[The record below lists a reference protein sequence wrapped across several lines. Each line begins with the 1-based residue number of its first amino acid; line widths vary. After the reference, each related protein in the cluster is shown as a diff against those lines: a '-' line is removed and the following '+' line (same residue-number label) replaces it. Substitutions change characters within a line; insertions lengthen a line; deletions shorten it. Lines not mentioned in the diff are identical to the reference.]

1 MAGLTKE
8 ERLKREAEK
17 KEALQAEA
25 EAKAEAKY
33 KEEND
38 ALKKQME
45 EMQKM
50 LQQLMSQQST
60 QISHS
65 PVQQVQ
71 EEDSEQQKEEIPLTK
86 RIKVTSITTGGVNLK
101 TSYDNGARKFRLEH
115 LGQTK
120 AIQYEYL
127 IDCINTDRWLFED
140 GLVYINDPQVVEEQ
154 LLEEEYK
161 KFLTPDKIQNILSFD
176 VETIKQMVSNSTR
189 EIQETICSVVI
200 DKINAGENIDLNKV
214 YAIGN
219 SCEPQV
225 NLLELSQ
232 KIK

>member
-25 EAKAEAKY
+25 KAKAEAKY

-60 QISHS
+60 
-65 PVQQVQ
+65 PVAQSVQ
-71 EEDSEQQKEEIPLTK
+71 EEDNEQQKEEIPLTK

-101 TSYDNGARKFRLEH
+101 TSYDSGARKFRLEH

-176 VETIKQMVSNSTR
+176 VDTIKQMVSNSTR

>member
-50 LQQLMSQQST
+50 LQQLMSQQSA
-60 QISHS
+60 
-65 PVQQVQ
+65 PVAQSIQ
-71 EEDSEQQKEEIPLTK
+71 EEDSEQQREEIPLTK

-101 TSYDNGARKFRLEH
+101 TSYDSGARKFRLEH

-161 KFLTPDKIQNILSFD
+161 KFLTPEKIQNILTFD
-176 VETIKQMVSNSTR
+176 TETIKEMVSNATKA
-189 EIQETICSVVI
+189 IQETICSVVI
-200 DKINAGENIDLNKV
+200 DKINAGESIDLNKV

>member
-50 LQQLMSQQST
+50 LQQLMSQQSAPVT
-60 QISHS
+60 QS
-65 PVQQVQ
+65 VQ

-101 TSYDNGARKFRLEH
+101 TSYDSGARKFRLEH

-200 DKINAGENIDLNKV
+200 DKINAGESIDLNKV

>member
-50 LQQLMSQQST
+50 LQQLMSQQSA
-60 QISHS
+60 
-65 PVQQVQ
+65 PVAQSVQ

-101 TSYDNGARKFRLEH
+101 TSYDSGARKFRLEH

-176 VETIKQMVSNSTR
+176 TETIKQMVSNSTR

-200 DKINAGENIDLNKV
+200 DKINAGESIDLNKV

>member
-50 LQQLMSQQST
+50 LQQLMSQQSVPVAQ
-60 QISHS
+60 QI
-65 PVQQVQ
+65 Q

-101 TSYDNGARKFRLEH
+101 TSYDSGARKFRLEH

-140 GLVYINDPQVVEEQ
+140 GLVYINDPQVVVVR
-154 LLEEEYK
+154 LFEEE
-161 KFLTPDKIQNILSFD
+161 
-176 VETIKQMVSNSTR
+176 
-189 EIQETICSVVI
+189 
-200 DKINAGENIDLNKV
+200 
-214 YAIGN
+214 
-219 SCEPQV
+219 
-225 NLLELSQ
+225 
-232 KIK
+232 

>member
-50 LQQLMSQQST
+50 LQQLMSQQSA
-60 QISHS
+60 
-65 PVQQVQ
+65 PVAQSVQ

>member
-50 LQQLMSQQST
+50 LQQLMSQQSV
-60 QISHS
+60 
-65 PVQQVQ
+65 PVAQSVR

-101 TSYDNGARKFRLEH
+101 TSYDSGARKFRLEH

-200 DKINAGENIDLNKV
+200 DKINAGESIDLNKV

>member
-50 LQQLMSQQST
+50 LQQLMSQQSA
-60 QISHS
+60 
-65 PVQQVQ
+65 PVAQSVQ
-71 EEDSEQQKEEIPLTK
+71 EEDNEQQKEEIPLTK

-101 TSYDNGARKFRLEH
+101 TSYDSGARKFRLEH

-200 DKINAGENIDLNKV
+200 DKINAGESIDLNKV

>member
-50 LQQLMSQQST
+50 LQQLMSQQSV
-60 QISHS
+60 
-65 PVQQVQ
+65 PVAQSVQ
-71 EEDSEQQKEEIPLTK
+71 EEDREQQKEEIPLTK

-101 TSYDNGARKFRLEH
+101 TSYDSGARKFRLEH

>member
-60 QISHS
+60 
-65 PVQQVQ
+65 PVAQSVQ
-71 EEDSEQQKEEIPLTK
+71 EEDREQQKEEIPLTK

-101 TSYDNGARKFRLEH
+101 TSYDSGARKFRLEH

-161 KFLTPDKIQNILSFD
+161 RFLTPDKIQNILSFD

>member
-17 KEALQAEA
+17 KEALKQEA
-25 EAKAEAKY
+25 EAKAEAKF

-38 ALKKQME
+38 LLKQQIEQM
-45 EMQKM
+45 QAM
-50 LQQLMSQQST
+50 LQQLISQQSA
-60 QISHS
+60 
-65 PVQQVQ
+65 PVAQSVQ

-101 TSYDNGARKFRLEH
+101 TSYDSGARKFRLEH

-200 DKINAGENIDLNKV
+200 DKINDGENIDLNKV

-219 SCEPQV
+219 ACEPQV

>member
-50 LQQLMSQQST
+50 LQQLMSQQSA
-60 QISHS
+60 
-65 PVQQVQ
+65 PVAQSVQ

-101 TSYDNGARKFRLEH
+101 TSYDSGARKFRLEH

-200 DKINAGENIDLNKV
+200 DKINAGESIDLNKV

>member
-50 LQQLMSQQST
+50 LQQLMSQQSA
-60 QISHS
+60 
-65 PVQQVQ
+65 PVAQSVQ
-71 EEDSEQQKEEIPLTK
+71 EENSEQQKEEIPLTK

-101 TSYDNGARKFRLEH
+101 TSYDSGARKFRLEH

-200 DKINAGENIDLNKV
+200 DKINAGESIDLNKV

>member
-17 KEALQAEA
+17 KEALKQEA
-25 EAKAEAKY
+25 EAKAEAKF

-38 ALKKQME
+38 LLKQQIEQM
-45 EMQKM
+45 QAM
-50 LQQLMSQQST
+50 LQQLISQQSA
-60 QISHS
+60 
-65 PVQQVQ
+65 PVAQSVQ

-101 TSYDNGARKFRLEH
+101 TSYDSGARKFRLEH

-176 VETIKQMVSNSTR
+176 TETIKEMVSNSTR

-200 DKINAGENIDLNKV
+200 QKINAGENIDLNKV

-219 SCEPQV
+219 ACEPQV

>member
-50 LQQLMSQQST
+50 LQQLMSQQSAPVT
-60 QISHS
+60 QS
-65 PVQQVQ
+65 VQ

-101 TSYDNGARKFRLEH
+101 TSYDSGARKFRLEH

-176 VETIKQMVSNSTR
+176 VDTIKQMVSNSTR

-200 DKINAGENIDLNKV
+200 DKINAGESIDLNKV

>member
-17 KEALQAEA
+17 KEALKQEA
-25 EAKAEAKY
+25 EAKAEAKF

-38 ALKKQME
+38 LLKQQIEQM
-45 EMQKM
+45 QAM
-50 LQQLMSQQST
+50 LQQLMSQQQSVPAA
-60 QISHS
+60 QSAS
-65 PVQQVQ
+65 EP
-71 EEDSEQQKEEIPLTK
+71 EEYVEKEQEEIPLTK

-101 TSYDNGARKFRLEH
+101 TSYDSGARKFRLEQ

-189 EIQETICSVVI
+189 AIQETICSVVI
-200 DKINAGENIDLNKV
+200 DKINAGESIDLNKV

>member
-50 LQQLMSQQST
+50 LQQLMSQQSAPVT
-60 QISHS
+60 QSL
-65 PVQQVQ
+65 Q
-71 EEDSEQQKEEIPLTK
+71 EEYSEPQKEEIPLTK

-101 TSYDNGARKFRLEH
+101 TSYDSGARKFRLEH

-200 DKINAGENIDLNKV
+200 DKINAGESIDLNKV

>member
-17 KEALQAEA
+17 KEALKQEA
-25 EAKAEAKY
+25 EAKAEAKF

-38 ALKKQME
+38 LLKQQIEQM
-45 EMQKM
+45 QAM
-50 LQQLMSQQST
+50 LQQLMSQQQSAQVT
-60 QISHS
+60 QSVS
-65 PVQQVQ
+65 EP
-71 EEDSEQQKEEIPLTK
+71 EEYVEKEQEEIPLTK

-101 TSYDNGARKFRLEH
+101 TSYDSGARKFRLEH

-161 KFLTPDKIQNILSFD
+161 KFLTPDKIQNILTFD
-176 VETIKQMVSNSTR
+176 TETIKEMVSNATKA
-189 EIQETICSVVI
+189 IQETICSVVI
-200 DKINAGENIDLNKV
+200 NKINDGENIDLNKV

-219 SCEPQV
+219 ACEPQV

>member
-50 LQQLMSQQST
+50 LQQLMSQQSA
-60 QISHS
+60 
-65 PVQQVQ
+65 PVAQPVQ
-71 EEDSEQQKEEIPLTK
+71 EEVEQQKEEIPLTK

-101 TSYDNGARKFRLEH
+101 TSYDSGARKFRLEH

-176 VETIKQMVSNSTR
+176 TETIKQMVSNSTR

>member
-50 LQQLMSQQST
+50 LQQLMSQQSV
-60 QISHS
+60 
-65 PVQQVQ
+65 PVAQSVQ
-71 EEDSEQQKEEIPLTK
+71 EEDREQQKEEIPLTK

-176 VETIKQMVSNSTR
+176 VDTIKQMVSNSTR

-200 DKINAGENIDLNKV
+200 DKINAGESIDLNKV

>member
-60 QISHS
+60 
-65 PVQQVQ
+65 PVAQSVQ

-176 VETIKQMVSNSTR
+176 VDTIKQMVSNSTR

-200 DKINAGENIDLNKV
+200 DKINAGESIDLNKV

>member
-50 LQQLMSQQST
+50 LQQLMSQQSV
-60 QISHS
+60 
-65 PVQQVQ
+65 PVAQSVQ

-101 TSYDNGARKFRLEH
+101 TSYDSGARKFRLEH

-200 DKINAGENIDLNKV
+200 DKIKAGENIDLNKV

>member
-50 LQQLMSQQST
+50 LQQLMSQQSAPVT
-60 QISHS
+60 QSI
-65 PVQQVQ
+65 Q

-101 TSYDNGARKFRLEH
+101 TSYDSGARKFRLEH

-120 AIQYEYL
+120 AIPYEYL

>member
-50 LQQLMSQQST
+50 LQQLMSQQSV
-60 QISHS
+60 
-65 PVQQVQ
+65 PVAQSVQ

-101 TSYDNGARKFRLEH
+101 TSYDSGARKFRLEH

-200 DKINAGENIDLNKV
+200 DKISAGESIDLNKV

>member
-50 LQQLMSQQST
+50 LQQLMSQQSV
-60 QISHS
+60 
-65 PVQQVQ
+65 PVAQSVQ
-71 EEDSEQQKEEIPLTK
+71 EEGSEQQKEEIPLTK

-200 DKINAGENIDLNKV
+200 DKINAGESIDLNKV

>member
-33 KEEND
+33 KEENN

-50 LQQLMSQQST
+50 LQQLMSQQSA
-60 QISHS
+60 
-65 PVQQVQ
+65 PVAQSVQ

-200 DKINAGENIDLNKV
+200 DKINAGESIDLNKV

>member
-17 KEALQAEA
+17 KEALKQEA
-25 EAKAEAKY
+25 EAKAEAKF

-38 ALKKQME
+38 LLKQQIEQM
-45 EMQKM
+45 QAM
-50 LQQLMSQQST
+50 LQQLMSQQQST
-60 QISHS
+60 
-65 PVQQVQ
+65 PVAPVSEP
-71 EEDSEQQKEEIPLTK
+71 EEYVEKEQEEIPLTK

-101 TSYDNGARKFRLEH
+101 TSYDSGARKFRLEH

-161 KFLTPDKIQNILSFD
+161 KFLTPDKIQNILTFD
-176 VETIKQMVSNSTR
+176 TETIKEMVSNSTR

>member
-17 KEALQAEA
+17 KEALKQEA
-25 EAKAEAKY
+25 EAKAEAKF

-38 ALKKQME
+38 LLKQQIEQM
-45 EMQKM
+45 QAM
-50 LQQLMSQQST
+50 LQQLISQQSA
-60 QISHS
+60 
-65 PVQQVQ
+65 PVAQSVQ

-101 TSYDNGARKFRLEH
+101 TSYDSGARKFRLEH

>member
-50 LQQLMSQQST
+50 LQQLMSQQSV
-60 QISHS
+60 
-65 PVQQVQ
+65 PVAQSVQ

-101 TSYDNGARKFRLEH
+101 TSYDSGARKFRLEH

-189 EIQETICSVVI
+189 EIQETSCSVVI

>member
-65 PVQQVQ
+65 PAQQIQ
-71 EEDSEQQKEEIPLTK
+71 KEDNEQQKEEIPLTK

-101 TSYDNGARKFRLEH
+101 TSYDSGARKFRLEH

-154 LLEEEYK
+154 LLEEEYN

-200 DKINAGENIDLNKV
+200 DKINAGESIDLNKV

>member
-50 LQQLMSQQST
+50 LQQLMSQQSA
-60 QISHS
+60 
-65 PVQQVQ
+65 PVAQYVQ

-101 TSYDNGARKFRLEH
+101 TSYDSGARKFRLEH

-200 DKINAGENIDLNKV
+200 DKINAGESIDLNKV
-214 YAIGN
+214 YAIGK

>member
-50 LQQLMSQQST
+50 LQQLMSQQSA
-60 QISHS
+60 
-65 PVQQVQ
+65 PVAQSVQ

-101 TSYDNGARKFRLEH
+101 TSYDSGARKFRLEH

-176 VETIKQMVSNSTR
+176 VDTIKQMVSNSTR

-200 DKINAGENIDLNKV
+200 DKINAGESIDLNKV

>member
-50 LQQLMSQQST
+50 LQQLMPQQSA
-60 QISHS
+60 
-65 PVQQVQ
+65 PVAQSVQ

-101 TSYDNGARKFRLEH
+101 TSYDSGARKFRLEH

-200 DKINAGENIDLNKV
+200 DKINAGESIDLNKV

>member
-50 LQQLMSQQST
+50 LQQLMSQQSAPVSQ
-60 QISHS
+60 QI
-65 PVQQVQ
+65 Q

-127 IDCINTDRWLFED
+127 IDFINTDRWLFED

>member
-1 MAGLTKE
+1 MSSICTGSIHTHFESDKDAVNA
-8 ERLKREAEK
+8 RF
-17 KEALQAEA
+17 
-25 EAKAEAKY
+25 
-33 KEEND
+33 ND
-38 ALKKQME
+38 DGKISFEGALKE
-45 EMQKM
+45 F
-50 LQQLMSQQST
+50 
-60 QISHS
+60 
-65 PVQQVQ
+65 
-71 EEDSEQQKEEIPLTK
+71 
-86 RIKVTSITTGGVNLK
+86 
-101 TSYDNGARKFRLEH
+101 YDLGARKFRLEQ

-161 KFLTPDKIQNILSFD
+161 KFLTSEKIQNILTFD
-176 VETIKQMVSNSTR
+176 TETIKEMVSKATKA
-189 EIQETICSVVI
+189 IQETICSVVI
-200 DKINAGENIDLNKV
+200 DKINAGESIDLNKV

>member
-50 LQQLMSQQST
+50 LQQLMSQQSV
-60 QISHS
+60 
-65 PVQQVQ
+65 PVAQSVQ
-71 EEDSEQQKEEIPLTK
+71 EEDGEQQKEEIPLTK

>member
-1 MAGLTKE
+1 MARLTKE

-50 LQQLMSQQST
+50 LQQLMSQQSV
-60 QISHS
+60 
-65 PVQQVQ
+65 PVAQSVQ

-101 TSYDNGARKFRLEH
+101 TSYDSGARKFRLEH

-161 KFLTPDKIQNILSFD
+161 KFLTPGKIQNILSFD

>member
-50 LQQLMSQQST
+50 LQQLMSQQSA
-60 QISHS
+60 
-65 PVQQVQ
+65 PVAQSVQ

-101 TSYDNGARKFRLEH
+101 TSYDSGARKFRLEH

-176 VETIKQMVSNSTR
+176 VDTIKQMVSNSTR

-219 SCEPQV
+219 ACEPQV

>member
-50 LQQLMSQQST
+50 LQRLMSQQSAPVT
-60 QISHS
+60 QS
-65 PVQQVQ
+65 VQ

-101 TSYDNGARKFRLEH
+101 TSYDSGARKFRLEH

-200 DKINAGENIDLNKV
+200 DKINAGESIDLNKV

>member
-8 ERLKREAEK
+8 ERLKREVEK

-50 LQQLMSQQST
+50 LQQLMSQQSA
-60 QISHS
+60 
-65 PVQQVQ
+65 PVAQSVQ

-200 DKINAGENIDLNKV
+200 DKINAGESIDLNKV